1 MFITIVTNVYHY
13 CPPNLMDRFEEG
25 REVDGEWRRNFR
37 IGAFAQT
44 PAVRIENMSAV
55 RVREEFKRYFLN
67 EGQVSCQQRRVD
79 EGSF

>member
-1 MFITIVTNVYHY
+1 
-13 CPPNLMDRFEEG
+13 MDRFEEG

-67 EGQVSCQQRRVD
+67 EEQVSWQQRRVD